1 VLTCRDTKPVRQ
13 IAGNDD
19 ESVTPVAASVF
30 ISREWSQSF
39 PYMIEISLAGYTC
52 AVRRFKKTFRDLH
65 GQWLAAMFRFA
76 STILV
81 TQSPRKLTMIS
92 IEQQKSILTLCLMAA
107 FADGQK
113 DEREREALKGI
124 AESLAGE
131 GGSAA
136 ALNLPQIYQ
145 DVLFKRV
152 TLESASSALAT
163 AEAKHLAYEMA
174 VHIIDADG
182 KQSDAE
188 RAFLATL
195 RTQLGMSEAEATT
208 IARDADAIAEA
219 AHIPAAAALTATGTA
234 ATPMQPDEVALDKS
248 ILNYSILNGALEL
261 LPQSWA
267 TMAIIPLQTRMV
279 YNIGK
284 SYGYEL
290 DSGHI
295 KEFLATVGVGL
306 ASQYLEQAG
315 RKLIG
320 GLFGK
325 LAGGLV
331 GSLARGATGMAFSF
345 ASTYALGQLAK
356 RYYGGGRTMSTQVLK
371 QTFDQLLS
379 PAKELQA
386 KYAPQIQ
393 EKARNLNV
401 SDVMAMVRGQ
411 KI

>member
-1 VLTCRDTKPVRQ
+1 MM
-13 IAGNDD
+13 N
-19 ESVTPVAASVF
+19 
-30 ISREWSQSF
+30 
-39 PYMIEISLAGYTC
+39 
-52 AVRRFKKTFRDLH
+52 
-65 GQWLAAMFRFA
+65 
-76 STILV
+76 
-81 TQSPRKLTMIS
+81 

-107 FADGQK
+107 FADGNK
-113 DEREREALKGI
+113 DEREREQLKQI
-124 AESLAGE
+124 AESLAGA

-136 ALNLPQIYQ
+136 ALNIPQLYQ

-152 TLESASSALAT
+152 TLDSAAATLTDAES
-163 AEAKHLAYEMA
+163 KHLAYEMA
-174 VHIIDADG
+174 VHVIDSDG
-182 KQSDAE
+182 RQTDAE

-195 RTQLGMSEAEATT
+195 RTKLGLSEAEASR
-208 IARDADAIAEA
+208 IAHDADELAEA
-219 AHIPAAAALTATGTA
+219 AFTPTATTAAAAGAAGAAIGSANAGLTPSRPNEA
-234 ATPMQPDEVALDKS
+234 ELDKS

-267 TMAIIPLQTRMV
+267 TMAIIPLQTKMV
-279 YNIGK
+279 YRIGK

-331 GSLARGATGMAFSF
+331 GGLARGATGMAFSF

-356 RYYGGGRTMSTQVLK
+356 RYYGGGRTMSTAVLK
-371 QTFDQLLS
+371 QTFDQLLT
-379 PAKELQA
+379 PAKELQT

-393 EKARNLNV
+393 EKARSVNMA
-401 SDVMAMVRGQ
+401 DVMAMVKGQ
-411 KI
+411 KV

>member
-1 VLTCRDTKPVRQ
+1 M
-13 IAGNDD
+13 
-19 ESVTPVAASVF
+19 SV
-30 ISREWSQSF
+30 
-39 PYMIEISLAGYTC
+39 
-52 AVRRFKKTFRDLH
+52 
-65 GQWLAAMFRFA
+65 
-76 STILV
+76 
-81 TQSPRKLTMIS
+81 
-92 IEQQKSILTLCLMAA
+92 EQQKSILTLCLMAA

-113 DEREREALKGI
+113 DEREREQLKQI
-124 AESLAGE
+124 ADSLSGA

-136 ALNLPQIYQ
+136 ALNLPAIYQ
-145 DVLFKRV
+145 DVLFKRS
-152 TLESASSALAT
+152 TLDSAASSLT
-163 AEAKHLAYEMA
+163 DAESKNLAYEMA
-174 VHIIDADG
+174 VHVIDADG
-182 KQSDAE
+182 KQTEAE

-195 RTQLGMSEAEATT
+195 RGKLGLSEADAMR
-208 IARDADAIAEA
+208 IAHDADAIAEA
-219 AHIPAAAALTATGTA
+219 AHVPAAAIASTAVAEASANTGA
-234 ATPMQPDEVALDKS
+234 PPIQPNEADTDKS

-267 TMAIIPLQTRMV
+267 TMAIIPLQTKMV
-279 YNIGK
+279 YRIGK

-331 GSLARGATGMAFSF
+331 GGLARGATGMAFSF

-356 RYYGGGRTMSTQVLK
+356 RYYGGGRTMSTTVLK
-371 QTFDQLLS
+371 QTFDELLS

-386 KYAPQIQ
+386 KYVPQIQ
-393 EKARNLNV
+393 EKARSVNMA
-401 SDVMAMVRGQ
+401 DVMSMIKGQ
-411 KI
+411 KV

>member
-1 VLTCRDTKPVRQ
+1 MM
-13 IAGNDD
+13 
-19 ESVTPVAASVF
+19 SV
-30 ISREWSQSF
+30 
-39 PYMIEISLAGYTC
+39 
-52 AVRRFKKTFRDLH
+52 D
-65 GQWLAAMFRFA
+65 
-76 STILV
+76 
-81 TQSPRKLTMIS
+81 
-92 IEQQKSILTLCLMAA
+92 QQKSILTLCLMAA

-113 DEREREALKGI
+113 DEREREQLKQI
-124 AESLAGE
+124 ADSLAGA

-136 ALNLPQIYQ
+136 ALNLPAIYQ
-145 DVLFKRV
+145 DVLFKRA
-152 TLESASSALAT
+152 TLDSAANALTDAES
-163 AEAKHLAYEMA
+163 KNLAYEMA
-174 VHIIDADG
+174 VHVIDADG
-182 KQSDAE
+182 KQTDAE
-188 RAFLATL
+188 RAFLASL
-195 RTQLGMSEAEATT
+195 RAKLGLSEAEATR
-208 IARDADAIAEA
+208 IAQDADAIAEA
-219 AHIPAAAALTATGTA
+219 AHVPAAAIASTA
-234 ATPMQPDEVALDKS
+234 AVAGASATAGGPPMQPNEAETDKS

-267 TMAIIPLQTRMV
+267 TMAIIPLQTKMV
-279 YNIGK
+279 YRIGK

-331 GSLARGATGMAFSF
+331 GGLARGATGMAFSF

-356 RYYGGGRTMSTQVLK
+356 RYYGGGRTMSTAVLK

-379 PAKELQA
+379 PAKELQS

-393 EKARNLNV
+393 EKARSVNMT
-401 SDVMAMVRGQ
+401 DVMAMIKGQ
-411 KI
+411 KV

>member
-1 VLTCRDTKPVRQ
+1 
-13 IAGNDD
+13 
-19 ESVTPVAASVF
+19 
-30 ISREWSQSF
+30 
-39 PYMIEISLAGYTC
+39 
-52 AVRRFKKTFRDLH
+52 
-65 GQWLAAMFRFA
+65 
-76 STILV
+76 
-81 TQSPRKLTMIS
+81 MIS
-92 IEQQKSILTLCLMAA
+92 VEQQKSILTLCLMAA
-107 FADGQK
+107 FSDGQK
-113 DEREREALKGI
+113 DEREREQLKQI
-124 AESLAGE
+124 ADSLAGA

-136 ALNLPQIYQ
+136 ALNMPQIYQ

-152 TLESASSALAT
+152 TLDSAASALT
-163 AEAKHLAYEMA
+163 DAESKNLAYEMA
-174 VHIIDADG
+174 VHVIDSDG
-182 KQSDAE
+182 KQTEPE

-195 RTQLGMSEAEATT
+195 RSKLGLSEAEASR
-208 IARDADAIAEA
+208 IAHDADEIAEA
-219 AHIPAAAALTATGTA
+219 AYIPAASGAVAA
-234 ATPMQPDEVALDKS
+234 ATAVTPLQPNEAETDKS

-267 TMAIIPLQTRMV
+267 TMAIIPLQTKMV
-279 YNIGK
+279 YRIGK
-284 SYGYEL
+284 SYGYDL

-331 GSLARGATGMAFSF
+331 GGLARGATGMAFSF

-356 RYYGGGRTMSTQVLK
+356 RYYGGGRTMSTAVLK

-393 EKARNLNV
+393 EKARSVNMA
-401 SDVMAMVRGQ
+401 DVMAMIKGQ
-411 KI
+411 KV

>member
-1 VLTCRDTKPVRQ
+1 
-13 IAGNDD
+13 
-19 ESVTPVAASVF
+19 
-30 ISREWSQSF
+30 
-39 PYMIEISLAGYTC
+39 
-52 AVRRFKKTFRDLH
+52 
-65 GQWLAAMFRFA
+65 
-76 STILV
+76 
-81 TQSPRKLTMIS
+81 MIS
-92 IEQQKSILTLCLMAA
+92 VEQQKSILTLCLMAA

-113 DEREREALKGI
+113 DERERAQLKQI
-124 AESLAGE
+124 AESLAGT

-136 ALNLPQIYQ
+136 AFNLPQLYQ

-152 TLESASSALAT
+152 TLDSAAT
-163 AEAKHLAYEMA
+163 SLVDAEAKHVAYEMA
-174 VHIIDADG
+174 VHVIDADG
-182 KQSDAE
+182 TQTDAE

-195 RTQLGMSEAEATT
+195 RTALGLSEAEATE

-219 AHIPAAAALTATGTA
+219 AHIPVAATTVAAAVSA
-234 ATPMQPDEVALDKS
+234 ATQLRPDDAVVEKS
-248 ILNYSILNGALEL
+248 ILNASILNGALEL

-267 TMAIIPLQTRMV
+267 TMAIIPLQTRLI

-295 KEFLATVGVGL
+295 KEFLATLGVGL

-315 RKLIG
+315 RKLLG

-325 LAGGLV
+325 LAGGLI
-331 GSLARGATGMAFSF
+331 GGLASGATGMAFSF
-345 ASTYALGQLAK
+345 AFTYALGQLAK
-356 RYYGGGRTMSTQVLK
+356 RYYGGGRTMSTAVLK
-371 QTFDQLLS
+371 QTFDELLS

-393 EKARNLNV
+393 DRARSVNMG
-401 SDVMAMVRGQ
+401 DVMAMIKGQ

>member
-1 VLTCRDTKPVRQ
+1 M
-13 IAGNDD
+13 
-19 ESVTPVAASVF
+19 SV
-30 ISREWSQSF
+30 
-39 PYMIEISLAGYTC
+39 
-52 AVRRFKKTFRDLH
+52 D
-65 GQWLAAMFRFA
+65 
-76 STILV
+76 
-81 TQSPRKLTMIS
+81 
-92 IEQQKSILTLCLMAA
+92 QQKSILTLCLMAA

-113 DEREREALKGI
+113 DEREREQLKQI
-124 AESLAGE
+124 ADSLAGA

-136 ALNLPQIYQ
+136 ALNLPAIYQ
-145 DVLFKRV
+145 DVLFKRA
-152 TLESASSALAT
+152 TLDSAANALTDAES
-163 AEAKHLAYEMA
+163 KNLAYEMA
-174 VHIIDADG
+174 VHVIDADG
-182 KQSDAE
+182 KQTDAE
-188 RAFLATL
+188 RAFLASL
-195 RTQLGMSEAEATT
+195 RAKLGLSEAEATR
-208 IARDADAIAEA
+208 IAQDADAIAEA
-219 AHIPAAAALTATGTA
+219 AHVPAAAIASTA
-234 ATPMQPDEVALDKS
+234 AVAGASATAGGPPMQPNEAETDKS

-267 TMAIIPLQTRMV
+267 TMAIIPLQTKMV
-279 YNIGK
+279 YRIGK

-331 GSLARGATGMAFSF
+331 GGLARGATGMAFSF

-356 RYYGGGRTMSTQVLK
+356 RYYGGGRTMSTAVLK

-379 PAKELQA
+379 PAKELQS

-393 EKARNLNV
+393 EKARSVNMT
-401 SDVMAMVRGQ
+401 DVMAMIKGQ
-411 KI
+411 KV

>member
-1 VLTCRDTKPVRQ
+1 M
-13 IAGNDD
+13 N
-19 ESVTPVAASVF
+19 
-30 ISREWSQSF
+30 
-39 PYMIEISLAGYTC
+39 
-52 AVRRFKKTFRDLH
+52 
-65 GQWLAAMFRFA
+65 
-76 STILV
+76 
-81 TQSPRKLTMIS
+81 

-107 FADGQK
+107 FADGGK
-113 DEREREALKGI
+113 DERERQRLQQVAD
-124 AESLAGE
+124 SLVGE

-145 DVLFKRV
+145 DVLFKRA
-152 TLESASSALAT
+152 TMESAVAALT
-163 AEAKHLAYEMA
+163 EPDSKRLAYEMA

-182 KQSDAE
+182 TQTDAE

-195 RTQLGMSEAEATT
+195 RTQLGLSESEAQDV
-208 IARDADAIAEA
+208 ARDANAIADA
-219 AHIPAAAALTATGTA
+219 AYGLPAGAAAAARPA
-234 ATPMQPDEVALDKS
+234 AQVNEAELDKS

-279 YNIGK
+279 YRIGQ

-320 GLFGK
+320 GLLGR

-331 GSLARGATGMAFSF
+331 GGLARGATGMAFSF

-356 RYYGGGRTMSTQVLK
+356 RYYGGGRTMSTTVLK
-371 QTFDQLLS
+371 QTFDELLS

-386 KYAPQIQ
+386 KYVPQIQ
-393 EKARNLNV
+393 EKARRVNV
-401 SDVMAMVRGQ
+401 ADVMAMIKGQ
-411 KI
+411 KV

>member
-1 VLTCRDTKPVRQ
+1 MNL
-13 IAGNDD
+13 
-19 ESVTPVAASVF
+19 
-30 ISREWSQSF
+30 
-39 PYMIEISLAGYTC
+39 
-52 AVRRFKKTFRDLH
+52 
-65 GQWLAAMFRFA
+65 
-76 STILV
+76 
-81 TQSPRKLTMIS
+81 
-92 IEQQKSILTLCLMAA
+92 EQQKSILTLCLMAA
-107 FADGQK
+107 FADGNK
-113 DEREREALKGI
+113 DEREREQLKQI
-124 AESLAGE
+124 AESLAGA

-136 ALNLPQIYQ
+136 ALNIPQLYQ

-152 TLESASSALAT
+152 SLDSAAATLSDPES
-163 AEAKHLAYEMA
+163 KHLAYEMA
-174 VHIIDADG
+174 VHVIDSDG
-182 KQSDAE
+182 KQTDPE
-188 RAFLATL
+188 RAFLNML
-195 RTQLGMSEAEATT
+195 RAKLGLTEAEATR
-208 IARDADAIAEA
+208 IAHDADEIADA
-219 AHIPAAAALTATGTA
+219 AFIPTAATAAAAGAAAPSGASAALT
-234 ATPMQPDEVALDKS
+234 PSQLDEAVLDKS
-248 ILNYSILNGALEL
+248 IMNYSILNGALEL

-320 GLFGK
+320 GLLGK
-325 LAGGLV
+325 FAGGLV
-331 GSLARGATGMAFSF
+331 GGLARGATGMAFSF

-356 RYYGGGRTMSTQVLK
+356 RYYGGGRTMSTAVIK

-393 EKARNLNV
+393 EKARRVNMA
-401 SDVMAMVRGQ
+401 DVMAMVKGQ
-411 KI
+411 RV

>member
-1 VLTCRDTKPVRQ
+1 
-13 IAGNDD
+13 
-19 ESVTPVAASVF
+19 
-30 ISREWSQSF
+30 
-39 PYMIEISLAGYTC
+39 
-52 AVRRFKKTFRDLH
+52 
-65 GQWLAAMFRFA
+65 
-76 STILV
+76 
-81 TQSPRKLTMIS
+81 MIS

-152 TLESASSALAT
+152 TLESASGALT
-163 AEAKHLAYEMA
+163 TVEAKHLAYEMA

-195 RTQLGMSEAEATT
+195 RTQLGMSEAEAAT
-208 IARDADAIAEA
+208 IAHDADAIADA
-219 AHIPAAAALTATGTA
+219 AHIPAAAVAAGMAGATTAV
-234 ATPMQPDEVALDKS
+234 TPLQPNEAETDKS

-267 TMAIIPLQTRMV
+267 TMAIIPLQTKMV
-279 YNIGK
+279 YRIGK

-331 GSLARGATGMAFSF
+331 GGLARGATGMAFSF

-356 RYYGGGRTMSTQVLK
+356 RYYGGGRTMSTAVLK

-379 PAKELQA
+379 PAKEMQA

-393 EKARNLNV
+393 EKARSVNMT
-401 SDVMAMVRGQ
+401 DVMAMIKGQ
-411 KI
+411 KV

>member
-1 VLTCRDTKPVRQ
+1 
-13 IAGNDD
+13 
-19 ESVTPVAASVF
+19 
-30 ISREWSQSF
+30 
-39 PYMIEISLAGYTC
+39 MIT
-52 AVRRFKKTFRDLH
+52 V
-65 GQWLAAMFRFA
+65 
-76 STILV
+76 
-81 TQSPRKLTMIS
+81 
-92 IEQQKSILTLCLMAA
+92 EQQKSILTLCLMAA

-113 DEREREALKGI
+113 DEREREQLKQI
-124 AESLAGE
+124 ADSLAGA

-152 TLESASSALAT
+152 TIDDAANALTDAD
-163 AEAKHLAYEMA
+163 AKQLAYEMA
-174 VHIIDADG
+174 VHVIDSDG
-182 KQSDAE
+182 KQTEPE

-195 RTQLGMSEAEATT
+195 RNKLGLSDAEASR
-208 IARDADAIAEA
+208 IAHDADEIAEA
-219 AHIPAAAALTATGTA
+219 AHIPAVTAAVGATA
-234 ATPMQPDEVALDKS
+234 ATTPLQPNDAETDKS

-267 TMAIIPLQTRMV
+267 TMAIIPLQTKMV
-279 YNIGK
+279 YRIGK
-284 SYGYEL
+284 SYGYDL

-331 GSLARGATGMAFSF
+331 GGLARGATGAAFSF

-356 RYYGGGRTMSTQVLK
+356 RYYGGGRTMSTAVLK

-393 EKARNLNV
+393 EKARNINMA
-401 SDVMAMVRGQ
+401 DVMAMVKGQ

>member
-1 VLTCRDTKPVRQ
+1 MNL
-13 IAGNDD
+13 
-19 ESVTPVAASVF
+19 
-30 ISREWSQSF
+30 
-39 PYMIEISLAGYTC
+39 
-52 AVRRFKKTFRDLH
+52 
-65 GQWLAAMFRFA
+65 
-76 STILV
+76 
-81 TQSPRKLTMIS
+81 
-92 IEQQKSILTLCLMAA
+92 EQQKSILTLCLMAA
-107 FADGQK
+107 FADGNK
-113 DEREREALKGI
+113 DEREREQLKQI
-124 AESLAGE
+124 AESLAGA

-136 ALNLPQIYQ
+136 ALNIPQLYQ

-152 TLESASSALAT
+152 TLDSAAAT
-163 AEAKHLAYEMA
+163 LTDPEAKHLAYEMA
-174 VHIIDADG
+174 VHVIDSDG
-182 KQSDAE
+182 KQTDTE
-188 RAFLATL
+188 RAFLNTL
-195 RTQLGMSEAEATT
+195 RAKLGLSEAEASR
-208 IARDADAIAEA
+208 IAHDADEIADA
-219 AHIPAAAALTATGTA
+219 AFIPTATTAAAAGAASAAATA
-234 ATPMQPDEVALDKS
+234 AITPSQPDEAALDKS
-248 ILNYSILNGALEL
+248 IMNYSILNGALEL

-331 GSLARGATGMAFSF
+331 GGLARGATGMAFSF

-356 RYYGGGRTMSTQVLK
+356 RYYGGGRTMSTAVLK

-393 EKARNLNV
+393 EKARSVNMA
-401 SDVMAMVRGQ
+401 DVMAMVKGQ
-411 KI
+411 RV

>member
-1 VLTCRDTKPVRQ
+1 
-13 IAGNDD
+13 
-19 ESVTPVAASVF
+19 
-30 ISREWSQSF
+30 
-39 PYMIEISLAGYTC
+39 MIN
-52 AVRRFKKTFRDLH
+52 VD
-65 GQWLAAMFRFA
+65 
-76 STILV
+76 
-81 TQSPRKLTMIS
+81 
-92 IEQQKSILTLCLMAA
+92 QQKSILTLCLMAA
-107 FADGQK
+107 FADGNK
-113 DEREREALKGI
+113 DEREREQLKQI
-124 AESLAGE
+124 AESLAGA

-136 ALNLPQIYQ
+136 ALNIPQLYQ

-152 TLESASSALAT
+152 TLDSAAAT
-163 AEAKHLAYEMA
+163 LTDVEAKHLAYEMA
-174 VHIIDADG
+174 VHVIDSDG
-182 KQSDAE
+182 KQTDAE

-195 RTQLGMSEAEATT
+195 RTKLGLSEAEATK
-208 IARDADAIAEA
+208 IASDADAIADA
-219 AHIPAAAALTATGTA
+219 AHIPAAAVGA
-234 ATPMQPDEVALDKS
+234 AAVGAAAVGAAVTSAVTPLRPEEAALDKT
-248 ILNYSILNGALEL
+248 ILNSSILNGALEL

-279 YNIGK
+279 YRIGK

-331 GSLARGATGMAFSF
+331 GGLARGATGMAFSF

-393 EKARNLNV
+393 EKSRNINM
-401 SDVMAMVRGQ
+401 SEIMAMVKGQ
-411 KI
+411 KV

>member
-1 VLTCRDTKPVRQ
+1 M
-13 IAGNDD
+13 
-19 ESVTPVAASVF
+19 SV
-30 ISREWSQSF
+30 
-39 PYMIEISLAGYTC
+39 
-52 AVRRFKKTFRDLH
+52 D
-65 GQWLAAMFRFA
+65 
-76 STILV
+76 
-81 TQSPRKLTMIS
+81 
-92 IEQQKSILTLCLMAA
+92 QQKSILTLCLMAA

-113 DEREREALKGI
+113 DEREREQLKQI
-124 AESLAGE
+124 ADSLAGA

-136 ALNLPQIYQ
+136 ALNLPAIYQ
-145 DVLFKRV
+145 DVLFKRA
-152 TLESASSALAT
+152 TLDSAASALT
-163 AEAKHLAYEMA
+163 DAESKHLAYEMA
-174 VHIIDADG
+174 VHVIDADG
-182 KQSDAE
+182 KQTDAE

-195 RTQLGMSEAEATT
+195 RVKLGLSEAEATQ
-208 IARDADAIAEA
+208 IAHDADAIAEA
-219 AHIPAAAALTATGTA
+219 AHVPAAAAAVSTVAVASVASA
-234 ATPMQPDEVALDKS
+234 ASAPPMQPNEADTDKS

-267 TMAIIPLQTRMV
+267 TMAIIPLQTKMV
-279 YNIGK
+279 YRIGK

-331 GSLARGATGMAFSF
+331 GGLARGATGMAFSF

-356 RYYGGGRTMSTQVLK
+356 RYYGGGRTMSTAVLK
-371 QTFDQLLS
+371 QTFDELLS

-386 KYAPQIQ
+386 KYVPQIQ
-393 EKARNLNV
+393 EKARSVNMA
-401 SDVMAMVRGQ
+401 DVMAMIKGQ
-411 KI
+411 KV

>member
-1 VLTCRDTKPVRQ
+1 MATV
-13 IAGNDD
+13 
-19 ESVTPVAASVF
+19 
-30 ISREWSQSF
+30 
-39 PYMIEISLAGYTC
+39 
-52 AVRRFKKTFRDLH
+52 
-65 GQWLAAMFRFA
+65 
-76 STILV
+76 
-81 TQSPRKLTMIS
+81 
-92 IEQQKSILTLCLMAA
+92 EQQKSILTLCLMAA

-113 DEREREALKGI
+113 DDREREQLKQI
-124 AESLAGE
+124 ADSLAGA

-136 ALNLPQIYQ
+136 ALNIPQLYQ
-145 DVLFKRV
+145 DVLFKR
-152 TLESASSALAT
+152 TNLDAAAAALTDAES
-163 AEAKHLAYEMA
+163 KHLAYEMA
-174 VHIIDADG
+174 VHVIDSDG
-182 KQSDAE
+182 KQTDAE

-195 RTQLGMSEAEATT
+195 RTKLGLSEAEASR
-208 IARDADAIAEA
+208 IAHDADEIAEA
-219 AHIPAAAALTATGTA
+219 AYIPAAATTGAAAASTAM
-234 ATPMQPDEVALDKS
+234 TPAQPNEVELDKS
-248 ILNYSILNGALEL
+248 ILNHSILNGALEL

-331 GSLARGATGMAFSF
+331 GGLARGATGMAFSF

-393 EKARNLNV
+393 EKSRNINMGEI
-401 SDVMAMVRGQ
+401 MAMVKGN
-411 KI
+411 K

>member
-1 VLTCRDTKPVRQ
+1 M
-13 IAGNDD
+13 N
-19 ESVTPVAASVF
+19 
-30 ISREWSQSF
+30 
-39 PYMIEISLAGYTC
+39 
-52 AVRRFKKTFRDLH
+52 
-65 GQWLAAMFRFA
+65 
-76 STILV
+76 
-81 TQSPRKLTMIS
+81 

-107 FADGQK
+107 FADGGK
-113 DEREREALKGI
+113 DERERQRLQQVAD
-124 AESLAGE
+124 SLVGE

-145 DVLFKRV
+145 DVLFKRA
-152 TLESASSALAT
+152 TMESAVAALT
-163 AEAKHLAYEMA
+163 EPDGKRLAYEMA

-182 KQSDAE
+182 TQTDAE

-195 RTQLGMSEAEATT
+195 RTQLGLSESEAQDV
-208 IARDADAIAEA
+208 ARDGNAIADAAYGLPA
-219 AHIPAAAALTATGTA
+219 GAAAAARPA
-234 ATPMQPDEVALDKS
+234 AQVNEAELDKS

-279 YNIGK
+279 YRIGQ

-320 GLFGK
+320 GLLGR

-331 GSLARGATGMAFSF
+331 GGLARGATGMAFSF

-356 RYYGGGRTMSTQVLK
+356 RYYGGGRTMSTTVLK
-371 QTFDQLLS
+371 QTFDELLS

-386 KYAPQIQ
+386 KYVPQIQ
-393 EKARNLNV
+393 EKARSVNV
-401 SDVMAMVRGQ
+401 ADVMAMIKGQ
-411 KI
+411 KV